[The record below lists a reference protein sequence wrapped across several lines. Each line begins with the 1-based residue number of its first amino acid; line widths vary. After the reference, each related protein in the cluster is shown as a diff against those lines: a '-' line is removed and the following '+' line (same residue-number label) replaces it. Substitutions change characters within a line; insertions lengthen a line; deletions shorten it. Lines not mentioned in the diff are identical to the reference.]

1 MYEISTAEYKP
12 VNLMAGNF
20 PIVTECGPVKEGAAV
35 RKYAPVALTADGIT
49 EAAAPSGSGDSAK
62 VGNLDALCGIAADD
76 STEGGVVY
84 FTTGEFFADAL
95 TLPDGVTAD
104 ALKPAFRKLGIF
116 LR

>member
-1 MYEISTAEYKP
+1 MYEISTAEHTP

-20 PIVTECGPVKEGAAV
+20 PVVTECGPVKEGATV
-35 RKYAPVALTADGIT
+35 RKYAPVSLTADGIT
-49 EAAAPSGSGDSAK
+49 EADTAS
-62 VGNLDALCGIAADD
+62 LDTLCGIAADD
-76 STEGGVVY
+76 PTEGGVVY
-84 FTTGEFFADAL
+84 FMTGEFFADAL